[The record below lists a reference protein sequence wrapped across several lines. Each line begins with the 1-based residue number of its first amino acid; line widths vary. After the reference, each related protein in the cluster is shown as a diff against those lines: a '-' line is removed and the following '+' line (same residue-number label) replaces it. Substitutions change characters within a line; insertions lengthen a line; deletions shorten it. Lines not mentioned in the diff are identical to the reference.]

1 MEHFKKNWTF
11 YSFLLT
17 LLIFASIV
25 FVVSKK
31 EKSGVTML
39 ESIKAWGN
47 VTIERYKLPNGL
59 QVILALKSDSPT
71 FAYYT
76 WFNVGSR
83 HEKKGKTGI
92 AHFFEHLLFKES
104 KNLKEGEFD
113 RIMEANGANTNAS
126 TWVDWTNYYEVL
138 PSDEEKVELVIR
150 LEAERMQNM
159 ILNEKQINS
168 EREVIK
174 NERRFRV
181 DNDVEGT
188 MNERLDHLAYTTHP
202 YGQPVIGWMEDIS
215 GLTLEDCIHFYKTY
229 YAPNNATIVIV
240 GNIHKKK
247 TMEWIEKYYG
257 EIPSSHISSET
268 IPQEPPQTQER
279 KLTIRRDDIDVEK
292 VIYAF
297 HVPRY
302 KHEDTPALELL
313 GEILFN
319 GEGSRLYKQMIIE
332 EEIASHVSGGMTD
345 LKDPSLFQISV
356 SMRKNQPI
364 QKTHNRVFAAIEK
377 IQKEGVT
384 QKEFDR
390 ARNRF
395 EMEYYHSLESVSG
408 KARALGHYQIIV
420 GDYKEPIHMMKRYQ
434 KVKLSDI
441 QRVAQ
446 KYLVASNRSSV
457 VALPAGKKAHKK
469 KRNR

>member
-1 MEHFKKNWTF
+1 
-11 YSFLLT
+11 
-17 LLIFASIV
+17 
-25 FVVSKK
+25 
-31 EKSGVTML
+31 ML

-59 QVILALKSDSPT
+59 QIILAVKPDSPT

-83 HEKKGKTGI
+83 QEKKGKTGV

-113 RIMEANGANTNAS
+113 RIMETNGANTNAS

-150 LEAERMQNM
+150 LEAERMSNM
-159 ILNEKQINS
+159 ILNDKQINS

-188 MNERLDHLAYTTHP
+188 MNEQMDHLAYTTHP
-202 YGQPVIGWMEDIS
+202 YGQPVIGWMEDIN
-215 GLTLEDCIHFYKTY
+215 GLTLENCIEFYKTY
-229 YAPNNATIVIV
+229 YAPNNATLVIV
-240 GNIHKKK
+240 GNINKKK
-247 TMEWIEKYYG
+247 TMEWVEKYYG
-257 EIPSSHISSET
+257 SIPSSQIPPEN
-268 IPQEPPQTQER
+268 IPQEPPQSKER
-279 KLTIRRDDIDVEK
+279 TLTIRRDDIDVEK

-297 HVPRY
+297 HVPQY
-302 KHEDTPALELL
+302 KHEDTPGLELL

-319 GEGSRLYKQMIIE
+319 GEGSRLYKQMIVD
-332 EEIASHVSGGMTD
+332 EEIASHISGGLMD

-356 SMRKNQPI
+356 AMRKNQPI
-364 QKTHNRVFAAIEK
+364 QKAHNRVFAAIEK

-384 QKEFDR
+384 QKELDR
-390 ARNRF
+390 AKNRY
-395 EMEYYHSLESVSG
+395 EMSYYGSLESVSG

-434 KVKLSDI
+434 KVRLSDI

-446 KYLVASNRSSV
+446 KYLVATNRSRV
-457 VALPAGKKAHKK
+457 VALPAAKSASKRAK
-469 KRNR
+469 KRK

>member
-1 MEHFKKNWTF
+1 MKINRKNGVFYAFIGILLSVILFVTF
-11 YSFLLT
+11 
-17 LLIFASIV
+17 
-25 FVVSKK
+25 SKTR
-31 EKSGVTML
+31 EKMGFGML
-39 ESIKAWGN
+39 EQVKAWKN
-47 VTIERYKLPNGL
+47 VNITKYKHSNGL
-59 QVILALKSDSPT
+59 TVILAQQMSVPV

-76 WFNVGSR
+76 WFHVGSR

-138 PSDEEKVELVIR
+138 PSDEEKVELVVR
-150 LEAERMQNM
+150 LEAERMSNM

-181 DNDVEGT
+181 DNDVDGT
-188 MNERLDHLAYTTHP
+188 MNEEMDRLAYTTHP

-215 GLTLEDCIHFYKTY
+215 GLTLEECIEFYKTY

-257 EIPSSHISSET
+257 EIPSSQIAPES
-268 IPQEPPQTQER
+268 IPMEPPQTKER
-279 KLTIRRDDIDVEK
+279 KMTIRRDDIDVEK

-297 HVPRY
+297 HVPQY

-319 GEGSRLYKQMIIE
+319 GEGSRLYKQMIID
-332 EEIASHVSGGMTD
+332 EEIASNVSGGMMD
-345 LKDPSLFQISV
+345 LKDPSLFQICV
-356 SMRKNQPI
+356 AMRKNQPI
-364 QKTHNRVFAAIEK
+364 QKAHNRIFAAIEK

-390 ARNRF
+390 AKNRF
-395 EMEYYHSLESVSG
+395 EMDYYHSLESVSG

-420 GDYKEPIHMMKRYQ
+420 GDYKEPIHMMKRYE

-446 KYLVASNRSSV
+446 KYLVASNRNIV
-457 VALPAGKKAHKK
+457 VALPVSKKASKK
-469 KRNR
+469 KRK